1 MSKETSGDLS
11 KFLTPFP
18 AHVREITLW
27 LREFVWDLYPDSNEL
42 IYDNYNAL
50 ALGWSPTDK
59 ASDVF
64 CSIAVYSNHVNF
76 GFNRGSE
83 ISDTDKILNGEGS
96 LYRKI
101 SIKSEN
107 DFPKTQIKKL
117 LKEAHANSLARLKD
131 GKQVLKGVTI
141 TKSISAKKRR
151 PQYTEAIRRKH

>member
-1 MSKETSGDLS
+1 MSKETTGDLL

-18 AHVREITLW
+18 DHVREITLW
-27 LREFVWDLYPDSNEL
+27 LREFVWDLYPGSNEL

-59 ASDVF
+59 AGDAF

-76 GFNRGSE
+76 GLNRGSE
-83 ISDTDKILNGEGS
+83 ISDPEKILNGEGS

-101 SIKSEN
+101 TVKSKN

-117 LKEAHANSLARLKD
+117 LKEAHANSLSRLKD
-131 GKQVLKGVTI
+131 SKHMLKGMTI
-141 TKSISAKKRR
+141 IKSISAKKRR
-151 PQYTEAIRRKH
+151 PQDKILKKH